1 MKFLHLSDLHLGKL
15 LFEYNLLEAQEF
27 WCRQLLEL
35 LRRDP
40 HDAVIIAGDLYDR
53 SVPPG
58 EAVALMDRFLT
69 ALVAELKLPVL
80 AIAGNH
86 DSPQRLAFG
95 AGLYRSSGLYLAAVP
110 QREIQRVTLADQWGE
125 ADFWLLPYL
134 TPADG
139 KTLFPQQSPRT
150 FQEAYQLIISQNL
163 PRLTPGR
170 RNVLV
175 AHGFFCRLSAEHPV
189 GQLETCESETTIGAA
204 DLVDAALFDPFH
216 YCAFG
221 HLHGSQRAGAERMR
235 YCGSPLAYSVSEER
249 QKKSVLSVE
258 LDGDGNCAVTPLS
271 LPVLRKVYSVS
282 GTMEQLCAATGGAL
296 VSDDYVF
303 VNLITDG
310 VEPDAARR
318 IRNLYPHY
326 LGIRYLSPSQQQA
339 TLGDGQTL
347 RKLDLC
353 QAFASFYQQTQGK
366 PLSEDGMSIV
376 RQITREKEEQS

>member
-15 LFEYNLLEAQEF
+15 LFEYNLLEDQEF

-125 ADFWLLPYL
+125 VDFWLLPYL

-139 KTLFPQQSPRT
+139 KTLFTIAEGR
-150 FQEAYQLIISQNL
+150 LVNL
-163 PRLTPGR
+163 AAGDGHPAEIMDMSFA
-170 RNVLV
+170 VQ
-175 AHGFFCRLSAEHPV
+175 ALSAEYLAEHRGRLLPGVIPV
-189 GQLETCESETTIGAA
+189 PRELDEAVARRKLKAMGVEI
-204 DLVDAALFDPFH
+204 D
-216 YCAFG
+216 
-221 HLHGSQRAGAERMR
+221 
-235 YCGSPLAYSVSEER
+235 
-249 QKKSVLSVE
+249 VLS
-258 LDGDGNCAVTPLS
+258 
-271 LPVLRKVYSVS
+271 R
-282 GTMEQLCAATGGAL
+282 EQQ
-296 VSDDYVF
+296 
-303 VNLITDG
+303 
-310 VEPDAARR
+310 E
-318 IRNLYPHY
+318 H
-326 LGIRYLSPSQQQA
+326 LGI
-339 TLGDGQTL
+339 
-347 RKLDLC
+347 
-353 QAFASFYQQTQGK
+353 
-366 PLSEDGMSIV
+366 
-376 RQITREKEEQS
+376 